1 MEETE
6 PHGTD
11 AKTDKMAATKP
22 SHFLSMLRSA
32 LDRNLNRNQEKPSTQ
47 AISEHAQ
54 WESQSLGIKAASN
67 DALPLTPNQ
76 TSPCTHRSCH
86 FWNSFAFASLLSSQ
100 L

>member
-6 PHGTD
+6 PYGMD
-11 AKTDKMAATKP
+11 AKTDKMAAGKR
-22 SHFLSMLRSA
+22 SQGLGMLTSA

-76 TSPCTHRSCH
+76 TSPCTHRSYH
-86 FWNSFAFASLLSSQ
+86 LGSITLLS
-100 L
+100 LFGF